1 MLRRNSQERVPG
13 SSLTLGPKRR
23 KKMVAVTYGVARV
36 PDTKAAAP
44 EQTAAPR
51 KNFWARL
58 MDAMI
63 EARMQQARREIAMH
77 VRYLPYTFD
86 EPKDR
91 LVKSNKETMPFG
103 GW

>member
-1 MLRRNSQERVPG
+1 M
-13 SSLTLGPKRR
+13 
-23 KKMVAVTYGVARV
+23 KMVAVTCGVARV
-36 PDTKAAAP
+36 PDAEAAAP
-44 EQTAAPR
+44 VKTAAPR
-51 KNFWARL
+51 KGFFARL

-86 EPKDR
+86 EPNNR
-91 LVKSNKETMPFG
+91 LVKPAKEDMPFG